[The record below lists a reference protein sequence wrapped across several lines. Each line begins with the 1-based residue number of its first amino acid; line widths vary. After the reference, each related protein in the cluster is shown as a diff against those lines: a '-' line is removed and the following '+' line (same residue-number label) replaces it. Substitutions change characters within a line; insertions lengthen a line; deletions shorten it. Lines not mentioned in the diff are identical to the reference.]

1 MMSDTQ
7 PRDPSRIVS
16 SSPVEGTRQ
25 HDKTTL
31 GCHALSCLC
40 FRFLSSLFVFCFA
53 SFSSRSPFLLFAGT
67 GLSLNLDR
75 FLRWFRRTTSR
86 SRRAHFPASAPF
98 RAYIHFASICK
109 PRPLETASSVIPNGV
124 AAVFLA
130 TIKSRSPFDLQVSSA
145 TKKLPGSLRDG
156 SPLFFHSTG
165 FSALL
170 VCGRF
175 RTRRPDISQPRFDHR
190 QPRYSRGDSRS
201 HG

>member
-1 MMSDTQ
+1 MSDTQ
-7 PRDPSRIVS
+7 PRDPSRNRVIVTCRRNKAARQDHPRVPRIIVS
-16 SSPVEGTRQ
+16 LLQV
-25 HDKTTL
+25 
-31 GCHALSCLC
+31 A
-40 FRFLSSLFVFCFA
+40 SSLFVFCLA
-53 SFSSRSPFLLFAGT
+53 SFSSRSQFLLFAGR
-67 GLSLNLDR
+67 LSLNLDR
-75 FLRWFRRTTSR
+75 FLRWSRRTTSR
-86 SRRAHFPASAPF
+86 SRRAHFPAPAPF
-98 RAYIHFASICK
+98 RAYIHFTSICK

-175 RTRRPDISQPRFDHR
+175 FTRRPDTSQPRFDHR
-190 QPRYSRGDSRS
+190 QPRYSRGDSKS